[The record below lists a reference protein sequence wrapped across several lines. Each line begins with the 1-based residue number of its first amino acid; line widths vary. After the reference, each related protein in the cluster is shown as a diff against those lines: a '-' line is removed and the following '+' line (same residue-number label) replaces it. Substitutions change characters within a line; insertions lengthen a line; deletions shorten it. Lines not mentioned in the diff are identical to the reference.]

1 MRTLR
6 ELFRNGWFTLGA
18 ALLLVLAALVVLSFF
33 SPVNPTEWR
42 VAPRDLRPSWEHL
55 LGTDSKGQDVFWQMT
70 FAVRNSLAVALL
82 AALISR
88 AIAVTVGLVAGF
100 VGGTV
105 DRVLMSVNDALLVLP
120 LFLLLV
126 LLAMLVREQMTTVS
140 MAVLFGIVGWS
151 WDARLIRSQILSLRE
166 REFTYTAIL
175 SGTRAHKLVFKEYFP
190 FVLPLLLA
198 TLISY
203 MAWVV
208 GMEIT
213 LALIGLT
220 DLRIPTL
227 GSVLKWA
234 IDYQAM
240 LLRLW
245 WWVFPPI
252 VAAVALFV
260 ALYLLS
266 VSISDYLDPR
276 ARIQRVRTQ

>member
-1 MRTLR
+1 MRTIR
-6 ELFRNGWFTLGA
+6 ELLRNAWFSLGVVI
-18 ALLLVLAALVVLSFF
+18 LVVLAALVVLSFF
-33 SPVNPTEWR
+33 APDDPTQWR

-70 FAVRNSLAVALL
+70 YAVRNSLAVALL
-82 AALISR
+82 AAIISR
-88 AIAVTVGLVAGF
+88 AIAVTVGLVSGFAGG
-100 VGGTV
+100 VV

-126 LLAMLVREQMTTVS
+126 LLAMLLKEQMSIVS
-140 MAVLFGIVGWS
+140 MAVLFGIVGWA

-166 REFTYTAIL
+166 REFTYTSVL
-175 SGTRAHKLVFKEYFP
+175 SGNPARKLVFKEYFP

-245 WWVFPPI
+245 WWVLSPI

-260 ALYLLS
+260 ALYLIS
-266 VSISDYLDPR
+266 VSVSEYLDPR
-276 ARIQRVRTQ
+276 ARVQRVRSR

>member
-6 ELFRNGWFTLGA
+6 ELLRNGWFSVGA
-18 ALLLVLAALVVLSFF
+18 AILLVLAVLVVLSFF
-33 SPVNPTEWR
+33 APDDPTAWR

-88 AIAVTVGLVAGF
+88 AIAVTVGLVAGYS
-100 VGGTV
+100 GGVV
-105 DRVLMSVNDALLVLP
+105 DQGLMFINDALLVLP

-126 LLAMLVREQMTTVS
+126 LLAMLVREQMSILS
-140 MAVLFGIVGWS
+140 MAVMFGIVGWA

-175 SGTRAHKLVFKEYFP
+175 SGTPVHKLVFREYFP

-245 WWVFPPI
+245 WWVFAPI
-252 VAAVALFV
+252 VASVALFV
-260 ALYLLS
+260 ALYLIS

-276 ARIQRVRTQ
+276 ARIQRVRAR

>member
-1 MRTLR
+1 MKTLR
-6 ELFRNGWFTLGA
+6 ELFRNGWFSFGA
-18 ALLLVLAALVVLSFF
+18 AVLLVLAVLVLLSFF
-33 SPVNPTEWR
+33 SPDDPTEWR
-42 VAPRDLRPSWEHL
+42 VAPRDLPPSWEHV
-55 LGTDSKGQDVFWQMT
+55 LGTDSKGQDIFWQMT

-82 AALISR
+82 AGLISR
-88 AIAVTVGLVAGF
+88 VIAVTVGLVAGYY
-100 VGGTV
+100 GGIV
-105 DRVLMSVNDALLVLP
+105 DRVLMFFNDGLLVLP

-126 LLAMLVREQMTTVS
+126 LLAMLVREQMNMVTL
-140 MAVLFGIVGWS
+140 ALLFGIIGWS

-175 SGTRAHKLVFKEYFP
+175 SGTPARKLVFKEYFP
-190 FVLPLLLA
+190 FVLPLVLA

-203 MAWVV
+203 TAWVV

-245 WWVFPPI
+245 WWVFAPI
-252 VAAVALFV
+252 VVAIALFV
-260 ALYLLS
+260 GLYMVS
-266 VSISDYLDPR
+266 VSISEYLDPR
-276 ARIQRVRTQ
+276 ARIQRVRAR

>member
-1 MRTLR
+1 MKTL
-6 ELFRNGWFTLGA
+6 T
-18 ALLLVLAALVVLSFF
+18 ALLSEKRFAIGALLVGVLVLLALLAWVIFLV
-33 SPVNPTEWR
+33 WGR

-55 LGTDSKGQDVFWQMT
+55 LGTDSQGQDVFWQMT
-70 FAVRNSLAVALL
+70 FAVRNSLLVALL

-88 AIAVTVGLVAGF
+88 AIAVTVGLVAGYS
-100 VGGTV
+100 GGII
-105 DRVLMSVNDALLVLP
+105 DRVLMFFNDGLLVVP

-126 LLAMLVREQMTTVS
+126 LLSMLVREQMS
-140 MAVLFGIVGWS
+140 MWSRALLFGVVGWA

-166 REFTYTAIL
+166 REFTHTAVL
-175 SGTRAHKLVFKEYFP
+175 SGFPMHQLVFREYVP
-190 FVLPLLLA
+190 FVLPLVLA

-245 WWVFPPI
+245 WWVLAPI
-252 VAAVALFV
+252 VAAVILFV
-260 ALYLLS
+260 ALYLIS
-266 VSISDYLDPR
+266 VSISEYLDPR
-276 ARIQRVRTQ
+276 ARIQRVRTK

>member
-1 MRTLR
+1 M
-6 ELFRNGWFTLGA
+6 F
-18 ALLLVLAALVVLSFF
+18 
-33 SPVNPTEWR
+33 
-42 VAPRDLRPSWEHL
+42 
-55 LGTDSKGQDVFWQMT
+55 
-70 FAVRNSLAVALL
+70 
-82 AALISR
+82 I
-88 AIAVTVGLVAGF
+88 
-100 VGGTV
+100 
-105 DRVLMSVNDALLVLP
+105 NDALLVLP

-126 LLAMLVREQMTTVS
+126 LLAMLVREQMNMLS
-140 MAVLFGIVGWS
+140 MAVLFGIVGWA

-175 SGTRAHKLVFKEYFP
+175 SGTPARKLVFKEYFP
-190 FVLPLLLA
+190 FVLPLVLA
-198 TLISY
+198 TFISY

-234 IDYQAM
+234 IDYQAI

-245 WWVFPPI
+245 WWVFAPI

-260 ALYLLS
+260 ALYVIS
-266 VSISDYLDPR
+266 VSISEYLDPR
-276 ARIQRVRTQ
+276 ARIQRVRAR